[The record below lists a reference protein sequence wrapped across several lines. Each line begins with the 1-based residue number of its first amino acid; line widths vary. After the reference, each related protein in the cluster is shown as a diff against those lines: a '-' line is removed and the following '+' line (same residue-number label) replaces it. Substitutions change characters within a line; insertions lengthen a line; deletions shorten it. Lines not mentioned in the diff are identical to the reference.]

1 MKRTT
6 SFLLILVLSNALTA
20 YAQDD
25 RKDKVKPVQPV
36 RQAVPPRKAPP
47 AKKPGL
53 IRGAA
58 PARPA
63 QPVRPAAPARP
74 SVVINLNRPSA
85 GRNNRAFQPVPQPT
99 VRPQNPAPVRPQPD
113 SRLAPQAAQPPS
125 RQAPSLQPAGG
136 RPQAAQPP
144 AHQAPPPQ
152 PARGRPQA
160 APPAIRAAN
169 AVHHQPYTPG
179 YVRKKLQ
186 NLGVKAS
193 PRVITDRAE
202 IVATDRKHSAVR
214 LPLKGPDNR
223 SLMAKQVTARH
234 LNDTVVR
241 KQITLVNGEDY
252 RRRILED
259 NARETKPNQYYW
271 HHDNGFDYCHTIDSS
286 GYHWYGWYTGDQF
299 FWTRNYAGRWWSYD
313 SDFGRWNFWNDGYWW
328 WQDPNHIG
336 DLYCYTDGGYIPANS
351 ADDPIVVASTDQAGG
366 VSYNAPDGSRTIKVF
381 GDSKDA
387 FLYDTADPPTFD
399 PVYLASGVLS
409 LEFSDTGNGRALEII
424 LKLQDGSFDMFDA
437 QGHPYNAAGP
447 VE

>member
-6 SFLLILVLSNALTA
+6 AFLLAMVLLNALTV

-25 RKDKVKPVQPV
+25 RRGQGKEKVKPDQPV
-36 RQAVPPRKAPP
+36 RQAVT
-47 AKKPGL
+47 AKKPAP
-53 IRGAA
+53 IRRAA
-58 PARPA
+58 PARQA
-63 QPVRPAAPARP
+63 QPVRPPAPARAP
-74 SVVINLNRPSA
+74 VVINLNRPSA
-85 GRNNRAFQPVPQPT
+85 GRNNRSFQPVAQPAARPPQP
-99 VRPQNPAPVRPQPD
+99 VSPRPQANPRVPPQKGQPPA
-113 SRLAPQAAQPPS
+113 RQAQP
-125 RQAPSLQPAGG
+125 LQPA
-136 RPQAAQPP
+136 RIQPH
-144 AHQAPPPQ
+144 A
-152 PARGRPQA
+152 A
-160 APPAIRAAN
+160 APPGRAAN
-169 AVHHQPYTPG
+169 VVHHQPYQPG

-186 NLGVKAS
+186 ALGVKAS

-223 SLMAKQVTARH
+223 PLMAKQVTARH
-234 LNDTVVR
+234 LNDNVVR
-241 KQITLVNGEDY
+241 KQIALVDNEDY
-252 RRRILED
+252 RRRILAD
-259 NARETKPNQYYW
+259 NARETRVNEYYW
-271 HHDNGFDYCHTIDSS
+271 HHDNGFDYCHTIDGS
-286 GYHWYGWYTGDQF
+286 GYHWYGWYAGDQF

-336 DLYCYTDGGYIPANS
+336 DLYCYTDSGYVPANS

-366 VSYNAPDGSRTIKVF
+366 VSYNAPDGTRAVKVF

-387 FLYDTADPPTFD
+387 FLYDTANPPTFD
-399 PVYLASGVLS
+399 PVYLASGVQS